1 MNDDG
6 TMGEIKF
13 ANWRAW
19 RIIQNIDSLVDVSL
33 QEDDRNK
40 WKETI
45 SMYREV
51 IEVRAY
57 LSMFK

>member
-6 TMGEIKF
+6 TMGDIQF

-19 RIIQNIDSLVDVSL
+19 RIVKNIDSLIDLSL
-33 QEDDRNK
+33 QEDDRNN
-40 WKETI
+40 WKEMI

-57 LSMFK
+57 LSMFE

>member
-1 MNDDG
+1 VNDDG